1 MGQRLPPAAEFL
13 AMEANQANDR
23 AKATAGLPEKASGL
37 DPSATLEHPA
47 RVFLFSGHMIDR
59 PDRPEP
65 RFPAD
70 KAPIAAT
77 RIGEALDALGA
88 APGDIAFAQAA
99 AGGDILFG
107 EACIARGLRLQIL
120 LPLPEAEF
128 IKASILPSADGEAW
142 RQRYF
147 ALRDKLSLPIRVMP
161 PTFGNDSPP
170 TNPFELCN
178 RWLLDSALAQ
188 GAEHLAFVC
197 LWNGDD
203 GDAAG
208 GTAHMVK
215 EVKRRA
221 GQVIWL
227 DTRQLW

>member
-1 MGQRLPPAAEFL
+1 MD
-13 AMEANQANDR
+13 ANQAHDSGETI
-23 AKATAGLPEKASGL
+23 ASLPEESSGPSTTL
-37 DPSATLEHPA
+37 DIPT
-47 RVFLFSGHMIDR
+47 RVLLFSGHMIDR
-59 PDRPEP
+59 PDRPEA

-70 KAPIAAT
+70 KAAIAAA
-77 RIGEALDALGA
+77 RIGAALDALDAG
-88 APGDIAFAQAA
+88 PDDLAFTQGA

-107 EACIARGLRLQIL
+107 EACIERGVRLQIL
-120 LPLPEAEF
+120 LPLPETEF
-128 IKASILPSADGEAW
+128 IKASILPSTDGEVW
-142 RQRYF
+142 RQRYL
-147 ALRDKLSLPIRVMP
+147 ALRDRLALPIHIMP
-161 PTFGNDSPP
+161 PAYGSNRPA

-178 RWLLDSALAQ
+178 LWLLESALAQ
-188 GAEHLAFVC
+188 AAGQLTFIC

-215 EVKRRA
+215 EVKRHA